1 MKSLSFILLS
11 VMFVFACSSSQ
22 NTVRQGDE
30 KPEWID
36 NPYKLFPKSMYLVG
50 VGTGD
55 TREAAE
61 NNAFGSIAKIF
72 RSKIQVQQ
80 SVYEQFLETDTQFS
94 STSQLKRRTTVGADE
109 ELKNIRTEQTY
120 FSPNEGLYYALAVLD
135 RSETEA
141 MYEEELQENDR
152 KIGELYGLYKK
163 SNNKIHQ
170 YTYLAKALAL
180 DGQNQAIEQ
189 KLDIIAVQKFQR
201 EPSVSSRTLQEEMRS
216 LRERITVQLQPEEG
230 TPDEVQ
236 DYMREMIGKLGFKMV
251 NGNADFIFTYSLT
264 LKPANLQRN
273 DATGFN
279 WKLTVVV
286 KDNTK
291 GYTLKAFNVEKRT
304 LGISEEQ
311 AQAKVLRSVHKE
323 CTENLYKQFVAYLTS
338 L

>member
-1 MKSLSFILLS
+1 MKSVSFILLS
-11 VMFVFACSSSQ
+11 VMFALACSPSQ
-22 NTVRQGDE
+22 KTMRQEGE

-80 SVYEQFLETDTQFS
+80 SVYEQFLETNEQFS

-109 ELKNIRTEQTY
+109 ELKNIRTEHTY

-141 MYEEELQENDR
+141 MYENELQDNDQ
-152 KIGELYGLYKK
+152 KIGEFYELYKK
-163 SNNKIHQ
+163 SNNKIHM

-180 DGQNQAIEQ
+180 DEQNRAIEQ

-201 EPSVSSRTLQEEMRS
+201 EPAVSSRTLHEAMRS
-216 LRERITVQLQPEEG
+216 LLDRITVRLQAEEG
-230 TPDEVQ
+230 TPEELQ

-251 NGNADFIFTYSLT
+251 DGSADFTFNYSLS
-264 LKPANLQRN
+264 LKEANLQRD

-279 WKLTVVV
+279 WKLTVVI
-286 KDNTK
+286 KDNIK

-311 AQAKVLRSVHKE
+311 ARAKVLRSVRKE

-338 L
+338 V

>member
-1 MKSLSFILLS
+1 MKSISFILLS
-11 VMFVFACSSSQ
+11 VMFVFACSPSAKAVKQS
-22 NTVRQGDE
+22 DE

-36 NPYKLFPKSMYLVG
+36 NPYKHFPKSMYLVG

-80 SVYEQFLETDTQFS
+80 SVYEQFLETDEEFT
-94 STSQLKRRTTVGADE
+94 STSQLKRRTNVGASE

-120 FSPNEGLYYALAVLD
+120 FSPSEGLYYALAVLD

-141 MYEEELQENDR
+141 MYEEELQDNEQ
-152 KIGELYGLYKK
+152 KIGELYNLYKK

-180 DGQNQAIEQ
+180 DEQNQAIEQ

-201 EPSVSSRTLQEEMRS
+201 EPAVSSRTLHEAMRS
-216 LRERITVQLQPEEG
+216 LLDRITVQLRAEEG
-230 TPDEVQ
+230 TAAELQ

-251 NGNADFIFTYSLT
+251 NANADFIFNYSLS
-264 LKPANLQRN
+264 LKPANLQRE
-273 DATGFN
+273 DVTGFN

-286 KDNTK
+286 KDNIK

-304 LGISEEQ
+304 LGISVEQ
-311 AQAKVLRSVHKE
+311 ARAKVLRSVRKE
-323 CTENLYKQFVAYLTS
+323 CTDNLYKQFVAYLTS